1 MIINNTKPFNKMK
14 KSIFLAAL
22 VLISAGCFAQKAN
35 VNKARSLA
43 DAETPDYAGARAAI
57 AEALQ
62 NDETKDQANTWYVAG
77 FIGYKEF
84 DNGNIKRQIGQNVD
98 INSWGAAVYESLDY
112 WTKAYD
118 MAMVPTYDK
127 KGRAKYDTRTPK
139 SILPKVVEYF
149 QFQPLIAAGFTAYE
163 NNNPSLAY
171 DMFIAHCNIPE
182 MKMMQ
187 DNPEE
192 AAKLLRDS
200 SFYTCLYYAGRFAY
214 EAERY
219 DEAVATLKRMNS
231 EHANANALRKEIIYA
246 NEYIYQIYMEQK
258 DTVAAVDFIKGCI
271 DLFPEEPWFM
281 QNLINLYINSGQEEK
296 AIEYLDIAIARE
308 PNVGQ
313 YYNSKGSIL
322 ARVGRFDESFKA
334 FEQAIAI
341 EPNNALFLE
350 TLGFAYVDLGNKL
363 NDDAAYYDAKEYA
376 KAKVEIDKAFQN
388 ALPYFEKAYELEPDN
403 YDYKRSL
410 RSLYYRLGMN
420 DKYEALAD

>member
-35 VNKARSLA
+35 VSKARSLA

-182 MKMMQ
+182 MKMM
-187 DNPEE
+187 
-192 AAKLLRDS
+192 
-200 SFYTCLYYAGRFAY
+200 
-214 EAERY
+214 
-219 DEAVATLKRMNS
+219 
-231 EHANANALRKEIIYA
+231 
-246 NEYIYQIYMEQK
+246 
-258 DTVAAVDFIKGCI
+258 
-271 DLFPEEPWFM
+271 
-281 QNLINLYINSGQEEK
+281 
-296 AIEYLDIAIARE
+296 
-308 PNVGQ
+308 
-313 YYNSKGSIL
+313 
-322 ARVGRFDESFKA
+322 
-334 FEQAIAI
+334 
-341 EPNNALFLE
+341 
-350 TLGFAYVDLGNKL
+350 
-363 NDDAAYYDAKEYA
+363 
-376 KAKVEIDKAFQN
+376 
-388 ALPYFEKAYELEPDN
+388 
-403 YDYKRSL
+403 
-410 RSLYYRLGMN
+410 
-420 DKYEALAD
+420 

>member
-1 MIINNTKPFNKMK
+1 MK

-22 VLISAGCFAQKAN
+22 VLISAGCFAQKSA

-43 DAETPDYAGARAAI
+43 DSETPDYAAARDLI
-57 AEALQ
+57 NEALQ
-62 NDETKDQANTWYVAG
+62 NEETKDLANTYYVAG

-84 DNGNIKRQIGQNVD
+84 YNANLKRQVGQNID
-98 INSWGAAVYESLDY
+98 IDAWGSSVQESLKY
-112 WTKAYD
+112 WETSYN
-118 MAMVPTYDK
+118 MAMIPTYDK
-127 KGRAKYDTRTPK
+127 KGKAKYDTRTPK
-139 SILPKVVEYF
+139 MILPKVKEYF
-149 QFQPLIAAGFTAYE
+149 QFQPLIITGFHAYE
-163 NNNPSLAY
+163 SKDPSKAY
-171 DMFIAHCNIPE
+171 DMFITHCNIPDS
-182 MKMMQ
+182 KMFQ
-187 DNPEE
+187 DNPEDLAE
-192 AAKLLRDS
+192 LVRDS
-200 SFYTCLYYAGRFAY
+200 SYYTCIYYAGRFAY
-214 EAERY
+214 EAKRY
-219 DEAVATLKRMNS
+219 EEAIATLNRMNS
-231 EHANANALRKEIIYA
+231 EHAKANALNKEIIFA
-246 NEYIYQIYMEQK
+246 NEYIYQIYIEQK
-258 DTVAAVDFIKGCI
+258 DTVNAVEFIQGCI
-271 DLFPEEPWFM
+271 NTFPEEPWFM
-281 QNLINLYINSGQEEK
+281 QNLINLYISSGQEEK
-296 AIEYLDIAIARE
+296 AIEYLDIAINRE

-322 ARVGRFDESFKA
+322 ARLGRFDESFKA

-363 NDDAAYYDAKEYA
+363 NDEAAYLDAIEYA

>member
-1 MIINNTKPFNKMK
+1 MK

-35 VNKARSLA
+35 VSKARSLA

-149 QFQPLIAAGFTAYE
+149 QFQPLIVAGFTAYE

-363 NDDAAYYDAKEYA
+363 NEDATYLDNKAYA
-376 KAKVEIDKAFQN
+376 KAKVEIDAAFQK

-403 YDYKRSL
+403 YDFKRSL
-410 RSLYYRLGMN
+410 RSLYYRLGMD
-420 DKYEALAD
+420 DKYAALAD

>member
-1 MIINNTKPFNKMK
+1 MK

-22 VLISAGCFAQKAN
+22 VLISAGCFAQKAI
-35 VNKARSLA
+35 VSKARGLA

-62 NDETKDQANTWYVAG
+62 NDETKDLANTWYIAG

-84 DNGNIKRQIGQNVD
+84 ETNNLKRQMGQN
-98 INSWGAAVYESLDY
+98 INIDQWGAAVYESVNY
-112 WTKAYD
+112 WNKAYEL
-118 MAMVPTYDK
+118 ALVPTYDK
-127 KGRAKYDTRTPK
+127 KGKAKYDTRTPK
-139 SILPKVVEYF
+139 SILPKMTEYF
-149 QFQPLIAAGFTAYE
+149 QFQPMIAAGFNAYE
-163 NNNPSLAY
+163 ANDPSLAY
-171 DMFIAHCNIPE
+171 DMFVAHCNIPDS
-182 MKMMQ
+182 KIMQ

-192 AAKLLRDS
+192 LAKLLRDS
-200 SFYTCLYYAGRFAY
+200 SYYTCLYYAGRFAY
-214 EAERY
+214 EAQRY
-219 DEAVATLKRMNS
+219 EEAIATLRRMNS

-246 NEYIYQIYMEQK
+246 NEYIYQIYIEQK
-258 DTVAAVDFIKGCI
+258 DTVNAVEFIKGCI

-322 ARVGRFDESFKA
+322 ARIGRFEDSFKA

-363 NDDAAYYDAKEYA
+363 NDDAAYLDAKAYA
-376 KAKVEIDKAFQN
+376 KAKVEIDAAFQK

-403 YDYKRSL
+403 YDFKRSL
-410 RSLYYRLGMN
+410 RSLYYRLGMD

>member
-1 MIINNTKPFNKMK
+1 MK

-149 QFQPLIAAGFTAYE
+149 QFQPLIVAGFTAYE

>member
-1 MIINNTKPFNKMK
+1 MK

-22 VLISAGCFAQKAN
+22 VLISAGCFAQKKN
-35 VNKARSLA
+35 VSTARSLA

-62 NDETKDQANTWYVAG
+62 NDETKNLANTWYIAG

-84 DNGNIKRQIGQNVD
+84 ETNNLKRQMGQNID
-98 INSWGAAVYESLDY
+98 IDQWGAAVYESVNY
-112 WTKAYD
+112 WNKAYEL
-118 MAMVPTYDK
+118 ALVPTYDK
-127 KGRAKYDTRTPK
+127 KGKAKYDTRTPK
-139 SILPKVVEYF
+139 SILPKVTEYF
-149 QFQPLIAAGFTAYE
+149 MYQPLIAAGFNAYE
-163 NNNPSLAY
+163 ANNPSLAY
-171 DMFIAHCNIPE
+171 DMFVAHCNIPDS
-182 MKMMQ
+182 KIMQ
-187 DNPEE
+187 DNPDEL
-192 AAKLLRDS
+192 AKLLRDS

-214 EAERY
+214 EAQRY
-219 DEAVATLKRMNS
+219 EEAIATLKRMNS

-246 NEYIYQIYMEQK
+246 NEYIYQIYIEQK
-258 DTVAAVDFIKGCI
+258 DTVNAVEFIKGCI

-322 ARVGRFDESFKA
+322 ARIGRFEESFKA

-363 NDDAAYYDAKEYA
+363 NDDAAYLDAKAYA
-376 KAKVEIDKAFQN
+376 KAKVEIDAAFQK

-403 YDYKRSL
+403 YDFKRSL

>member
-35 VNKARSLA
+35 VSKARSLA

-171 DMFIAHCNIPE
+171 DMFIDHCNIPE

-322 ARVGRFDESFKA
+322 DRVGRFDESFKA

>member
-1 MIINNTKPFNKMK
+1 MK

-22 VLISAGCFAQKAN
+22 VLVSAGCFAQKAN
-35 VNKARSLA
+35 VSKARSMA

-62 NDETKDQANTWYVAG
+62 NEETKDLANTWYIAG

-84 DNGNIKRQIGQNVD
+84 ENGNLKRQIGQHVD
-98 INSWGAAVYESLDY
+98 VPSWGDAVEESLNY
-112 WTKAYD
+112 WEKAYEL
-118 MAMVPTYDK
+118 AMIPTYDK
-127 KGRAKYDTRTPK
+127 KGKAKYDTKTPK
-139 SILPKVVEYF
+139 SIQTKVVEYF
-149 QFQPLIAAGFTAYE
+149 QFQPLIIAGFTAYE
-163 NNNPSLAY
+163 NNDPSKAY
-171 DMFIAHCNIPE
+171 DMFMAHCNIPE

-187 DNPEE
+187 DNAEE
-192 AAKLLRDS
+192 SARLIRDTS
-200 SFYTCLYYAGRFAY
+200 YYTCIYYAGRFAY
-214 EAERY
+214 EAQRY
-219 DEAVATLKRMNS
+219 DEAIATLQRMNS
-231 EHANANALRKEIIYA
+231 EHAAANALRKEIIYA
-246 NEYIYQIYMEQK
+246 NEYIYQIYLEQK
-258 DTVAAVDFIKGCI
+258 DTVNAVASIKASI

-281 QNLINLYINSGQEEK
+281 QNLINLYINSGQEDK
-296 AIEYLDIAIARE
+296 AIEYLDIAINRE

-322 ARVGRFDESFKA
+322 ARMGRFEESFKA

-363 NDDAAYYDAKEYA
+363 NDDAAYLDAKAYA

-403 YDYKRSL
+403 YDFKRSL
-410 RSLYYRLGMN
+410 RSLYYRLGMD

>member
-1 MIINNTKPFNKMK
+1 MK

-35 VNKARSLA
+35 VSKARSLA

-112 WTKAYD
+112 WTNAYD

>member
-1 MIINNTKPFNKMK
+1 MK

-322 ARVGRFDESFKA
+322 ARVGRFDESLKA

>member
-1 MIINNTKPFNKMK
+1 MK

-22 VLISAGCFAQKAN
+22 VLASAGCFAQKN
-35 VNKARSLA
+35 MVSQARNLA
-43 DAETPDYAGARAAI
+43 DAENPDYAGARAAI
-57 AEALQ
+57 EAALQ
-62 NDETKDQANTWYVAG
+62 NDETKDQANTWYIAG

-84 DNGNIKRQIGQNVD
+84 DNGNLKRQLGQSID
-98 INSWGAAVYESLDY
+98 IPSWGNAVYESLKY
-112 WTKAYD
+112 WTTAYE
-118 MAMVPTYDK
+118 MALVPTYDK
-127 KGRAKYDTRTPK
+127 KGKAKYDTRTPK
-139 SILPKVVEYF
+139 NILPKVVEYF

-163 NNNPSLAY
+163 NNDPSKAY

-187 DNPEE
+187 DNPEQLGM
-192 AAKLLRDS
+192 LLRDS

-214 EAERY
+214 EAKRY
-219 DEAVATLKRMNS
+219 DEAIATLNRMNG
-231 EHANANALRKEIIYA
+231 EHAVANALRKEVIFA
-246 NEYIYQIYMEQK
+246 NEYIYQIYIEQK
-258 DTVAAVDFIKGCI
+258 DTANAVEFIKGCI
-271 DLFPEEPWFM
+271 DKFPEEPWFM
-281 QNLINLYINSGQEEK
+281 QNLINLYINSGQEDK
-296 AIEYLDIAIARE
+296 AIEYLDIAIERE

-322 ARVGRFDESFKA
+322 ARIGRFEESFKA

-376 KAKVEIDKAFQN
+376 KAKVEIDKAFNN

>member
-1 MIINNTKPFNKMK
+1 MK

-22 VLISAGCFAQKAN
+22 VLISAGCFAQKKN
-35 VNKARSLA
+35 VSTARSLA

-62 NDETKDQANTWYVAG
+62 NDETKNLANTWYIAG

-84 DNGNIKRQIGQNVD
+84 ETNNLKRQMGQNID
-98 INSWGAAVYESLDY
+98 IDQWGAAVYESVNY
-112 WTKAYD
+112 WNKAYEL
-118 MAMVPTYDK
+118 ALVPTYDK
-127 KGRAKYDTRTPK
+127 KGKAKYDTRTPK
-139 SILPKVVEYF
+139 SILPKMTEYF
-149 QFQPLIAAGFTAYE
+149 LFQPMIAAGFNAYE
-163 NNNPSLAY
+163 ANDPSLAY
-171 DMFIAHCNIPE
+171 DMFVAHCNIPDS
-182 MKMMQ
+182 KIMQ

-192 AAKLLRDS
+192 LAKLLRDS
-200 SFYTCLYYAGRFAY
+200 SYYTCLYYAGRFAY
-214 EAERY
+214 EAKRY
-219 DEAVATLKRMNS
+219 EEAIATLKRMNS

-246 NEYIYQIYMEQK
+246 NEYIYQIYIEQK
-258 DTVAAVDFIKGCI
+258 DTVNAVEFIKGCI

-322 ARVGRFDESFKA
+322 ARIGRFEESFKA

-363 NDDAAYYDAKEYA
+363 NDDAAYLDAKAYA
-376 KAKVEIDKAFQN
+376 KAKVEIDAAFQK

-403 YDYKRSL
+403 YDFKRSL
-410 RSLYYRLGMN
+410 RSLYYRLGMD

>member
-1 MIINNTKPFNKMK
+1 MK

-35 VNKARSLA
+35 VSKARGLA

-62 NDETKDQANTWYVAG
+62 NDETKDLANTWYIAG

-84 DNGNIKRQIGQNVD
+84 ETNNLKRQMGQN
-98 INSWGAAVYESLDY
+98 INIDQWGAAVYESVNY
-112 WTKAYD
+112 WNKAYEL
-118 MAMVPTYDK
+118 ALVPTYDK
-127 KGRAKYDTRTPK
+127 KGKAKYDTRTPK
-139 SILPKVVEYF
+139 SILPKMTEYF
-149 QFQPLIAAGFTAYE
+149 QFQPMIAAGFNAYE
-163 NNNPSLAY
+163 ANDPSLAY
-171 DMFIAHCNIPE
+171 DMFVAHCNIPDS
-182 MKMMQ
+182 KIMQ

-192 AAKLLRDS
+192 LAKLLRDS
-200 SFYTCLYYAGRFAY
+200 SYYTCLYYAGRFAY
-214 EAERY
+214 EAQRY
-219 DEAVATLKRMNS
+219 EEAIATLRRMNS

-246 NEYIYQIYMEQK
+246 NEYIYQIYIEQK
-258 DTVAAVDFIKGCI
+258 DTVNAVEFIKGCI

-322 ARVGRFDESFKA
+322 ARIGRFEDSFKA

-363 NDDAAYYDAKEYA
+363 NDDAAYLDAKAYA
-376 KAKVEIDKAFQN
+376 KAKVEIDAAFQK

-403 YDYKRSL
+403 YDFKRSL
-410 RSLYYRLGMN
+410 RSLYYRLGMD

>member
-1 MIINNTKPFNKMK
+1 MK

-35 VNKARSLA
+35 VSKARSLA

-149 QFQPLIAAGFTAYE
+149 QFQPLIVAGFTAYE

>member
-1 MIINNTKPFNKMK
+1 MK

-219 DEAVATLKRMNS
+219 DKAVATLKRMNS

-322 ARVGRFDESFKA
+322 ARIGRFDESFKA

>member
-1 MIINNTKPFNKMK
+1 MK

-35 VNKARSLA
+35 VSKARGLA

-62 NDETKDQANTWYVAG
+62 NDETKDLANTWYIAG

-84 DNGNIKRQIGQNVD
+84 ETNNLKRQMGQN
-98 INSWGAAVYESLDY
+98 INIDQWGAAVYESVNY
-112 WTKAYD
+112 WNKAYEL
-118 MAMVPTYDK
+118 ALVPTYDK
-127 KGRAKYDTRTPK
+127 KGKAKYDTRTPK
-139 SILPKVVEYF
+139 SILPKMTEYF
-149 QFQPLIAAGFTAYE
+149 QFQPMIAAGFNAYE
-163 NNNPSLAY
+163 ANDPSLAY
-171 DMFIAHCNIPE
+171 DMFVAHCNIPDS
-182 MKMMQ
+182 KIMQ
-187 DNPEE
+187 DNLEE
-192 AAKLLRDS
+192 LAKLLRDS
-200 SFYTCLYYAGRFAY
+200 SYYTCLYYAGRFAY

-219 DEAVATLKRMNS
+219 EEAVATLQRMNS

-246 NEYIYQIYMEQK
+246 NEYIYQIYIEQK
-258 DTVAAVDFIKGCI
+258 DTVNAVEFIKGCI

-322 ARVGRFDESFKA
+322 ARIGRFEDSFKA

-363 NDDAAYYDAKEYA
+363 NDDAAYLDAKAYA
-376 KAKVEIDKAFQN
+376 KAKVEIDAAFQK

-403 YDYKRSL
+403 YDFKRSL
-410 RSLYYRLGMN
+410 RSLYYRLGMD

>member
-1 MIINNTKPFNKMK
+1 MK

-35 VNKARSLA
+35 VSKARGLA

-62 NDETKDQANTWYVAG
+62 NDETKDLANTWYIAG

-84 DNGNIKRQIGQNVD
+84 ETNNLKRQMGQN
-98 INSWGAAVYESLDY
+98 INIDQWGAAVYESVNY
-112 WTKAYD
+112 WNKAYEL
-118 MAMVPTYDK
+118 ALVPTYDK
-127 KGRAKYDTRTPK
+127 KGKAKYDTRTPK
-139 SILPKVVEYF
+139 SILPKMTEYF
-149 QFQPLIAAGFTAYE
+149 QFQPMIAAGFNAYE
-163 NNNPSLAY
+163 ANDPSLAY
-171 DMFIAHCNIPE
+171 DMFVAHCNIPDS
-182 MKMMQ
+182 KIMQ

-192 AAKLLRDS
+192 LAKLLRDS
-200 SFYTCLYYAGRFAY
+200 SYYTCLYYAGRFAY
-214 EAERY
+214 EAQRY
-219 DEAVATLKRMNS
+219 EEAIATLRRMNS

-246 NEYIYQIYMEQK
+246 NEYTYQIYIEQK
-258 DTVAAVDFIKGCI
+258 DTVNAVEFIKGCI

-322 ARVGRFDESFKA
+322 ARIGRFEDSFKA

-363 NDDAAYYDAKEYA
+363 NDDAAYLDAKAYA
-376 KAKVEIDKAFQN
+376 KAKVEIDAAFQK

-403 YDYKRSL
+403 YDFKRSL
-410 RSLYYRLGMN
+410 RSLYYRLGMD

>member
-1 MIINNTKPFNKMK
+1 MK

-420 DKYEALAD
+420 NKYEALAD

>member
-1 MIINNTKPFNKMK
+1 MK
-14 KSIFLAAL
+14 KSIFLAVL
-22 VLISAGCFAQKAN
+22 VLISAGCFAQKKN
-35 VNKARSLA
+35 VSTARSLA

-62 NDETKDQANTWYVAG
+62 NDETKNLANTWYIAG

-84 DNGNIKRQIGQNVD
+84 ETNNLKRQMGQNID
-98 INSWGAAVYESLDY
+98 IDQWGAAVYESVNY
-112 WTKAYD
+112 WNKAYEL
-118 MAMVPTYDK
+118 ALVPTYDK
-127 KGRAKYDTRTPK
+127 KGKAKYDTRTPK
-139 SILPKVVEYF
+139 SILPKMTEYF
-149 QFQPLIAAGFTAYE
+149 LFQPMIAAGFNAYE
-163 NNNPSLAY
+163 ANNPSLAY
-171 DMFIAHCNIPE
+171 DMFVAHCNIPDS
-182 MKMMQ
+182 KIMQ

-192 AAKLLRDS
+192 LAKLLRDS
-200 SFYTCLYYAGRFAY
+200 SYYTCLYYAGRFAY
-214 EAERY
+214 EAKRY
-219 DEAVATLKRMNS
+219 EEAIATLKRMNS

-246 NEYIYQIYMEQK
+246 NEYIYQIYIEQK
-258 DTVAAVDFIKGCI
+258 DTVNAVEFIKGCI

-322 ARVGRFDESFKA
+322 ARIGRFEESFKA

-363 NDDAAYYDAKEYA
+363 NDDAAYLDAKAYA
-376 KAKVEIDKAFQN
+376 KAKVEIDAAFQK

-403 YDYKRSL
+403 YDFKRSL
-410 RSLYYRLGMN
+410 RSLYYRLGMD
-420 DKYEALAD
+420 DKYAALAD

>member
-1 MIINNTKPFNKMK
+1 MK

-35 VNKARSLA
+35 VSKARGLA

-62 NDETKDQANTWYVAG
+62 NDETKDLANTWYIAG

-84 DNGNIKRQIGQNVD
+84 ETNNLKRQMGQN
-98 INSWGAAVYESLDY
+98 INIDQWGAAVYESVNY
-112 WTKAYD
+112 WNKAYEL
-118 MAMVPTYDK
+118 ALVPTYDK
-127 KGRAKYDTRTPK
+127 KGKAKYDTRTPK
-139 SILPKVVEYF
+139 SILPKMTEYF
-149 QFQPLIAAGFTAYE
+149 QYQPMIAAGFNAYE
-163 NNNPSLAY
+163 ANDPSLAY
-171 DMFIAHCNIPE
+171 DMFVAHCNIPDS
-182 MKMMQ
+182 KIMQ

-192 AAKLLRDS
+192 LAKLLRDS
-200 SFYTCLYYAGRFAY
+200 SYYTCLYYAGRFAY

-219 DEAVATLKRMNS
+219 EEAVATLQRMNS

-246 NEYIYQIYMEQK
+246 NEYIYQIYIEQK
-258 DTVAAVDFIKGCI
+258 DTVNAVEFIKGCI

-322 ARVGRFDESFKA
+322 ARIGRFEDSFKA

-363 NDDAAYYDAKEYA
+363 NDDAAYLDAKAYA
-376 KAKVEIDKAFQN
+376 KAKVEIDAAFQK

-403 YDYKRSL
+403 YDFKRSL
-410 RSLYYRLGMN
+410 RSLYYRLGMD

>member
-1 MIINNTKPFNKMK
+1 MK

-322 ARVGRFDESFKA
+322 ARIGRFDESFKA